1 MLGNITSLRPVWAIR
16 DLVSITPPFQK
27 KSATAC
33 SPSTQ
38 ETKAGGLQVQG
49 LARILSKFWTCL
61 SYKKN
66 PYLKFY
72 F

>member
-1 MLGNITSLRPVWAIR
+1 MLGNISSLKPVWATR

-27 KSATAC
+27 GVLQFAVPALKK
-33 SPSTQ
+33 PRQ
-38 ETKAGGLQVQG
+38 GGMQVQG

-61 SYKKN
+61 NYKKN